1 VLKQRLDQS
10 REAVTRVATRAL
22 VQRMSDRGEDVPR
35 ALVDAIASGQ
45 GDRSAIQEQSRRLL
59 GSDPPLDLVLF
70 DTDAIARYVF
80 ESSRPPVITGA
91 STILHDLNGKI
102 ADDFE
107 PAVIFSGGGEGL
119 LLVEAGRGREIC
131 REIERLYQTR
141 TEGALTVTTDFL
153 AVHPYEFI
161 SSRQEESAK
170 EGVRVVSGTQAVLSR
185 LRDRIRHSKD
195 ERTAAFE
202 GIAGYAERCVSCRDR
217 AAGKER
223 IKDFRPDVRFDGAL
237 CDPCARRW
245 DVGRK
250 KINGI
255 SFEELIGD
263 RDSEKSKSKYIGFLY
278 LDGNSMGSLFGGL
291 SSLSDIRFLSQAV
304 RHVFEGLLTRVEK
317 AVRLFAPE
325 KDGTD
330 LPLVSYLGGGDEAI
344 WILPAPLA
352 IAVTEKLSSWITRES
367 AAIPDIARLL
377 RSRNGSSSLTFGAGL
392 VLCGYTY
399 PVRYQ
404 YSLAK
409 ELQKSAKSMFYRAK
423 GQSPGSSIDFE
434 VLTESSPLSENLEA
448 ARALSDHT
456 DEPDFWRSCRPYP
469 ADGFSEVLKRLRRLK
484 DKDVKLA
491 TSQLYALQDG
501 SREGRRIFLNFL
513 RYQIARKPAGEKY
526 QKWLQAFGVDPGDPA
541 AVERFF
547 VQDVPQG
554 SGTWI
559 ADGLQ
564 LAPFLDRLPNLED

>member
-1 VLKQRLDQS
+1 M
-10 REAVTRVATRAL
+10 ARVATRAL
-22 VQRMSDRGEDVPR
+22 SQRMSDRDADVPS
-35 ALVDAIASGQ
+35 ALVDAIAAGQ
-45 GDRSAIQEQSRRLL
+45 GDRSGVQEQSRRLL
-59 GSDPPLDLVLF
+59 GVDPPLDLVLF

-91 STILHDLNGKI
+91 STILHDLNDKI
-102 ADDFE
+102 AEDFE

-131 REIERLYQTR
+131 GEIERLYQSR

-153 AVHPYEFI
+153 AVHPHQFI
-161 SSRQEESAK
+161 SSRQEDDAK

-185 LRDRIRHSKD
+185 LRDQIRRRKD
-195 ERTAAFE
+195 ERLVACE
-202 GIAGYAERCVSCRDR
+202 GIAGHAERCVSCRDR
-217 AAGKER
+217 AAGRKT
-223 IKDFRPDVRFDGAL
+223 IKDFRTDVRFNGPL

-250 KINGI
+250 RIKGI
-255 SFEELIGD
+255 SFEELLGD
-263 RDSEKSKSKYIGFLY
+263 RDSERSKSRYIGFLY
-278 LDGNSMGSLFGGL
+278 LDGNSMGSLFGSL

-304 RHVFEGLLTRVEK
+304 RHVFEGLLKRVEK
-317 AVRLFAPE
+317 AVRSFAPGE
-325 KDGTD
+325 AGTD

-352 IAVTEKLSSWITRES
+352 IAVAEKLSSWITRES
-367 AAIPDIARLL
+367 EAIPDIARLL
-377 RSRNGSSSLTFGAGL
+377 RSRNNSPSLTFGAGL

-423 GQSPGSSIDFE
+423 GRSPGSSIDFE

-448 ARALSDHT
+448 ARALSDRT
-456 DEPDFWRSCRPYP
+456 DEPDFWRSCRPYA
-469 ADGFSEVLKRLRRLK
+469 ADGFSEVLERLRRLR
-484 DKDVKLA
+484 DQDVNLA
-491 TSQLYALQDG
+491 KSQLYALQDG

-526 QKWLQAFGVDPGDPA
+526 QRWLRAFGVDPADPA

-547 VQDVPQG
+547 VRDVPQG